1 VLKVSEFYG
10 TGAAIVLSMI
20 IGNVFFNIFEK
31 PFRIH
36 RGKNDGN
43 LKEIRI
49 KFFKT
54 IFLMMVSL
62 VAFLLLIFG
71 SSNKYW
77 GLDKNIE
84 VPEYAGFLDPN
95 CERDTRNGPPCIY
108 SQLNANRTIL
118 LIGDSHAGHLSQA
131 VIDSA
136 RLTGWN
142 SIIWTHSSC
151 RFELSESV
159 PLWCQD
165 VNTEIL
171 NYIRTTKPDVVIL
184 SQANDAKQKV
194 SSAVESLVK
203 LKSVSK
209 NLLIIHETPRFKDIR
224 FMNSGALLQTPYMPS
239 EFQKINMESED
250 YYKTANQIY
259 YNKLLRGIKV
269 LDIND
274 VFCQN
279 DRCYR
284 FKQGNWL
291 YRDQSHLSVA
301 GANLVVP
308 KFLNFFRQYNSQ

>member
-1 VLKVSEFYG
+1 
-10 TGAAIVLSMI
+10 
-20 IGNVFFNIFEK
+20 
-31 PFRIH
+31 
-36 RGKNDGN
+36 
-43 LKEIRI
+43 
-49 KFFKT
+49 
-54 IFLMMVSL
+54 
-62 VAFLLLIFG
+62 
-71 SSNKYW
+71 
-77 GLDKNIE
+77 
-84 VPEYAGFLDPN
+84 
-95 CERDTRNGPPCIY
+95 
-108 SQLNANRTIL
+108 
-118 LIGDSHAGHLSQA
+118 
-131 VIDSA
+131 
-136 RLTGWN
+136 
-142 SIIWTHSSC
+142 
-151 RFELSESV
+151 
-159 PLWCQD
+159 
-165 VNTEIL
+165 
-171 NYIRTTKPDVVIL
+171 VIL

-224 FMNSGALLQTPYMPS
+224 FMNSGSLLQTPYMPS

-284 FKQGNWL
+284 FKQGDWL

-308 KFLNFFRQYNSQ
+308 KFLNFFKQYNGQ